1 MKKKLNEMV
10 LISVALMFLLL
21 TPLKVYA
28 EGGLIVQL
36 LKYEPVPVEPGQS
49 FELWVSLENTRN
61 DQIQNATVRIDDSYP
76 FYLEPGEDR
85 EQSFSLPAK
94 SEAIASFKMRVA
106 DDVPEGDRPIT
117 IKFSA
122 TGEGFVEREYYI
134 SIQSHQNLIAITDV
148 ETSPENVFPGDI
160 IDVSLTLTNLGSSFI
175 KDISVALELVSATST
190 GVIELPF
197 TPNKD
202 NAVKMISMIGPKETA
217 EISFSLKVDQ
227 NAAISSYKIPITFQ
241 YYDEQG
247 NMKTAKDMIGI
258 ALSDRNDVEILLDS
272 ENSMTPMK
280 ENEIS
285 FKIVNKG
292 FNEIKFSTVE
302 ITETTQFDVISSNR
316 DYIGNINSDDY
327 EIADFTIV
335 PKATEGYVSIP
346 VKVTYL
352 DYANK
357 EREIEQNFEI
367 RIFNQAELNNGSN
380 LGIWIILVVLAV
392 VLVIY
397 FRRRNAK
404 KEAD

>member
-1 MKKKLNEMV
+1 MLV
-10 LISVALMFLLL
+10 LCFGIMLSLFL
-21 TPLKVYA
+21 TEAGYSDGMLKM
-28 EGGLIVQL
+28 QM
-36 LKYEPVPVEPGQS
+36 LKYDPAPVEPGQS
-49 FELWVSLENTRN
+49 FEIWISLENTGN

-76 FYLEPGEDR
+76 FYLESGEDR
-85 EQSFSLPAK
+85 EQSFSLPPK

-117 IKFSA
+117 IKFSR

-134 SIQSHQNLIAITDV
+134 SIKSHQNLIAITDV
-148 ETSPENVFPGDI
+148 ETSPENIFPGDI
-160 IDVSLTLTNLGSSFI
+160 IDISLTLTNLGSSFI
-175 KDISVALELVSATST
+175 KDVSVALELVSTTST
-190 GVIELPF
+190 GVVELPF
-197 TPNKD
+197 TPYKD

-217 EISFSLKVDQ
+217 EISFSLQVDQ
-227 NAAISSYKIPITFQ
+227 NAAISSYKIPINFQ

-247 NMKTAKDMIGI
+247 NMKTAKDLIGI
-258 ALSDRNDVEILLDS
+258 TLSDRNDVEILLDS
-272 ENSMTPMK
+272 ENSMTPLK

-302 ITETTQFDVISSNR
+302 ITETSLFDVISSNR
-316 DYIGNINSDDY
+316 DYIGNIDSDDY

-335 PKATEGYVSIP
+335 PKVTEGYLSIP
-346 VKVTYL
+346 VKVLYL

-367 RIFNQAELNNGSN
+367 RVVNQAELNKGSN
-380 LGIWIILVVLAV
+380 IGIWITLIVIAV

-397 FRRRNAK
+397 FRRRRAK
-404 KEAD
+404 KEVD